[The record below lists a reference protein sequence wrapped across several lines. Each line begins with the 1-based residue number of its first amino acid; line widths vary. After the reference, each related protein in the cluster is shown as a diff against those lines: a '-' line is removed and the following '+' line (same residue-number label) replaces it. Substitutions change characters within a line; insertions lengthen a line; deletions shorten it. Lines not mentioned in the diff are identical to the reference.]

1 MLLEAPESKELK
13 GISMRDNDGVLY
25 RGTEVVHWRDR
36 MPDEYQVVCQSA
48 PHPTPTHTHTHTHTH
63 TQHVPGR

>member
-36 MPDEYQVVCQSA
+36 MPDEYQVVCQSCTL
-48 PHPTPTHTHTHTHTH
+48 HPTPYTLHPEPEAE
-63 TQHVPGR
+63 VGAS

>member
-36 MPDEYQVVCQSA
+36 MPDEYQVVTQSCTLHPA
-48 PHPTPTHTHTHTHTH
+48 PYTPDP
-63 TQHVPGR
+63 VP